1 MPKLIELVEGQ
12 ARWAEDAFVFVADE
26 DAIPE
31 SGDVILSLARFEA
44 EGDALLASNS
54 RRVGVRIEPDQ
65 EVEVLAYDL
74 PRIAVVALAF
84 PKYRDGRAYTS
95 ARLLRERF
103 GYQGQVRAVG
113 DVLRE
118 QAGFMVRCG
127 FDAFEPADGATPEAW
142 SQAAGRF
149 RHVYQRAADARPAA
163 FDERAS

>member
-1 MPKLIELVEGQ
+1 MPKLIELANGQ
-12 ARWAEDAFVFVADE
+12 AQWAQDAFVHVTDE
-26 DAIPE
+26 DVIPE

-54 RRVGVRIEPDQ
+54 RRVGVRIEADQ

-74 PRIAVVALAF
+74 SRIAVVALAF

-103 GYQGQVRAVG
+103 NYDGQIRAVG
-113 DVLRE
+113 DVLQE

-127 FDAFEPADGATPEAW
+127 FDAFEPNDGATPEAW
-142 SQAAGRF
+142 TKAASRF
-149 RHVYQRAADARPAA
+149 RHVYQRAADDRQVA
-163 FDERAS
+163 FEERAG